1 MEYNDITYSMYTL
14 LIKWGCTPS
23 KESNIVLVWCNC
35 SPYHTLDFFW
45 SQDLRETCADA
56 AGRIARLRP
65 DFAFFFQ
72 SCAPLKTAVA
82 GFETDSCFFMFFSSL
97 PGMKISCDV
106 PEMGWSMLKPEDGW
120 RLICIN
126 TRLVPVEADF
136 QAHPFQADPLTF
148 GGASLWSVLQW
159 NQVVAITILSKDDDD
174 NTVLV
179 LVLLFPRFTINTRQ
193 RKTFFKELIGV
204 KAQTFIKLALRH
216 AC

>member
-1 MEYNDITYSMYTL
+1 MWLFPIPYPVFFGSRTFEKLVPTPLVEFQGWGPTL
-14 LIKWGCTPS
+14 LSFFKAVRHW
-23 KESNIVLVWCNC
+23 KLQWQVL
-35 SPYHTLDFFW
+35 
-45 SQDLRETCADA
+45 
-56 AGRIARLRP
+56 RLV
-65 DFAFFFQ
+65 
-72 SCAPLKTAVA
+72 T
-82 GFETDSCFFMFFSSL
+82 GFFMFFSSL

-159 NQVVAITILSKDDDD
+159 NPVVAITILSKDDAD

-179 LVLLFPRFTINTRQ
+179 LVLLFPRFTTHTRQ
-193 RKTFFKELIGV
+193 RKTFF
-204 KAQTFIKLALRH
+204 LR
-216 AC
+216 